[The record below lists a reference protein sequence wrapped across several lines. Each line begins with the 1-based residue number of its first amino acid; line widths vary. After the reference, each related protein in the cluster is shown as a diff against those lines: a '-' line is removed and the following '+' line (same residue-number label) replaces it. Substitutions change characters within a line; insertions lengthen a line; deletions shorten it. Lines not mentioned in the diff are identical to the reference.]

1 MFVRSGDGYA
11 EIQLMGTH
19 EWVESG
25 DYAGKELISRGRRN
39 GAVCEVGCRE
49 RSGPFEAF
57 MGEIAGHPIDFDPD
71 ALTLTYVSG
80 RCEEMHLDGQG
91 ARRVNGEDVDL
102 DYALYDCPYLHS
114 DWDSGVQMARVGERS
129 KAYRFL

>member
-1 MFVRSGDGYA
+1 
-11 EIQLMGTH
+11 
-19 EWVESG
+19 
-25 DYAGKELISRGRRN
+25 
-39 GAVCEVGCRE
+39 
-49 RSGPFEAF
+49 
-57 MGEIAGHPIDFDPD
+57 
-71 ALTLTYVSG
+71 
-80 RCEEMHLDGQG
+80 MHLDGQG